1 VEARATA
8 SWEKFLRRER
18 RMLETR
24 KNGQLAKA
32 ILVRLPLEAQEEQ
45 EQMTSEDRK
54 RAEEA
59 LVALRSEQGE
69 LSSYKH
75 LDDFTPEDCMNR
87 IRAEMRRME
96 WLLERQTRRNALLRS
111 TVF

>member
-1 VEARATA
+1 LPTPAT
-8 SWEKFLRRER
+8 SLGINSYEYRCE
-18 RMLETR
+18 
-24 KNGQLAKA
+24 N
-32 ILVRLPLEAQEEQ
+32 
-45 EQMTSEDRK
+45 RK

-111 TVF
+111 TAF